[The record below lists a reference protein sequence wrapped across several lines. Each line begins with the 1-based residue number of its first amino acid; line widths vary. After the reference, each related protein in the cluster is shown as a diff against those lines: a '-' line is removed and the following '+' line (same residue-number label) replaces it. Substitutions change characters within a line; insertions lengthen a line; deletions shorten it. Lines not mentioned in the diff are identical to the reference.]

1 MQKNRPIF
9 LSRALE
15 CIDCITEFT
24 QDGKTSFLNDRKTR
38 DAVLRN
44 LEVIGQCLKD
54 FGNTELESAYPH
66 IRWKRI
72 IGFRNILAHE
82 YLGLDF
88 QMVWA
93 VIKDHLPELH
103 EVLVTHLSRSKS

>member
-9 LSRALE
+9 LSRARE
-15 CIDCITEFT
+15 GIDCIAEFT